1 MAGGYDHNYVL
12 DKPEGTFAKVAEVTE
27 KESGRTMEVYTD
39 LPGMQLYSGNF
50 IENEKGKDGQTYTKR
65 TGICFETQF
74 FPNSIN
80 VKSFTPCVIKAGET
94 FESETM
100 YKFFF

>member
-1 MAGGYDHNYVL
+1 MWVTILIPIIHRLFWQVVMTTTMFWISRKEL
-12 DKPEGTFAKVAEVTE
+12 FAKVAEVTE

-65 TGICFETQF
+65 E
-74 FPNSIN
+74 PVSAL
-80 VKSFTPCVIKAGET
+80 KRSFSRTP
-94 FESETM
+94 SMLSPYTM
-100 YKFFF
+100 RD

>member
-1 MAGGYDHNYVL
+1 M
-12 DKPEGTFAKVAEVTE
+12 
-27 KESGRTMEVYTD
+27 MEVYTD

-74 FPNSIN
+74 SR
-80 VKSFTPCVIKAGET
+80 TPSMLSPLRHA
-94 FESETM
+94 
-100 YKFFF
+100 